1 MRPITVIIAA
11 LLCLLIALPATP
23 AVEAQG
29 DPANALYLETNMTI
43 SGVLALEGKGTAS
56 ITFTGTTAQP
66 FRIDVLNLVDE
77 DGQGI
82 LDSNE
87 VRIFLTTISSFLV
100 GKSYW
105 GITIDSVEDFG
116 SASDAQILDHTSG
129 LVDTGL
135 DTNNTD
141 ASFTF
146 GFSGSG
152 EATSKMIPMAQGAAD
167 AFVVALRQALAPYFQ
182 YDGTFI
188 VEQRVATLG
197 VASYTGPALTEGALK
212 AVRHPFGAV
221 TWYTYVG
228 PLESGTTAN
237 DTIAF
242 EAFSIVENQQIG
254 FVVLLVGCL
263 MIARMPTKF
272 FDKFEKLHPRK
283 FRKYAKPLL
292 SVKLFAIAL
301 IVVLGVLYLLP
312 YLLSSRTPIY
322 SAYLYLLVPIAVV
335 GQHFLSKKLYDRAA
349 LDIPDESI
357 IEVKQAMIQPEEGA
371 GEMYCK
377 VCYGP
382 IEAGLELFQCSCGA
396 RMHMDCAEK
405 AQTCPSCAQPLF
417 PERTRSI
424 ECRACGETFLYS
436 GSEDPYSIQ
445 CTKCGAFQEEVKP
458 GKNYLV
464 VDAEPGNAFMMLRAM
479 GLSQRPTL
487 IMTTQ
492 FPGKIRS
499 DYDLVDVQIK
509 CFSDALTDID
519 NIDPKDLEADAMEVV
534 STFLMTTRNAG
545 VLIDGVETLSEMNGF
560 DKVMAFVK
568 KLTDLAKT
576 HGSTIIL
583 SANKKLITESQLK
596 ALSDAFDEVHD
607 FQ

>member
-1 MRPITVIIAA
+1 MRSRTVVIAA
-11 LLCLLIALPATP
+11 LLCLFMIALPAIP

-29 DPANALYLETNMTI
+29 DPANAFCLETNMTI
-43 SGVLALEGKGTAS
+43 SGVLALEGKGTAT
-56 ITFTGTTAQP
+56 ITFTGATASP
-66 FRIDVLNLVDE
+66 FRNDVLMVVPD
-77 DGQGI
+77 DGQGV
-82 LDSNE
+82 LSSNE
-87 VRIFLTTISSFLV
+87 IRIFLTTVSSFLL

-105 GITIDSVEDFG
+105 GITIDSVEDFA
-116 SASDAQILDHTSG
+116 SASDAQILAHTSG
-129 LVDTGL
+129 LVDT
-135 DTNNTD
+135 DRNTKDVD
-141 ASFTF
+141 ASFSF

-152 EATSKMIPMAQGAAD
+152 EATSKMIPVAQGAAD
-167 AFVVALRQALAPYFQ
+167 AFAVALRQAMPEFEYN
-182 YDGTFI
+182 GTFI
-188 VEQRVATLG
+188 VKQRVSTLG
-197 VASYTGPALTEGALK
+197 VASYTGPALTEGTLK

-242 EAFSIVENQQIG
+242 ESFSILENQQIA
-254 FVVLLVGCL
+254 FVVLLVGGL

-301 IVVLGVLYLLP
+301 IVVLAVLYLLP
-312 YLLSSRTPIY
+312 YLLSPRAPIY
-322 SAYLYLLVPIAVV
+322 SAFLYLLVPIAVV
-335 GQHFLSKKLYDRAA
+335 GQHFLSKKMYDKAA
-349 LDIPDESI
+349 IDIPDESI
-357 IEVKQAMIQPEEGA
+357 IEVKQAMIQPEEGE

-377 VCYGP
+377 VCYRP

-405 AQTCPSCAQPLF
+405 AQTCPACSQPLF

-445 CTKCGAFQEEVKP
+445 CTKCGAFQEDVKP

-464 VDAEPGNAFMMLRAM
+464 VDAEPENAFMMLRAM
-479 GLSQRPTL
+479 GLSERPTL

-509 CFSDALTDID
+509 CFSDASTDID
-519 NIDPKDLEADAMEVV
+519 NIDPKNLEADAMEVV

-545 VLIDGVETLSEMNGF
+545 VLVDGIETLSEMNGF

-568 KLTDLAKT
+568 KLNDLART

-583 SANKKLITESQLK
+583 SANKKLLTESQFK
-596 ALSDAFDEVHD
+596 ALSEAFDEVHD